1 MQMLT
6 VEKDGTTTV
15 QFSDA
20 EAHQLRDV
28 LAAAARTGE
37 DAAWT
42 LHRLLSHAHG
52 DTAEGTRGH

>member
-15 QFSDA
+15 QFTDT
-20 EAHQLRDV
+20 EAHQLRDA
-28 LAAAARTGE
+28 LADAARTGE
-37 DAAWT
+37 DATWT

-52 DTAEGTRGH
+52 DTEK

>member
-6 VEKDGTTTV
+6 VENDGTTTIKLT
-15 QFSDA
+15 DA

-28 LAAAARTGE
+28 LAEASRTGD

-52 DTAEGTRGH
+52 ETEKVTIK

>member
-6 VEKDGTTTV
+6 VENDGTTTIKLTN
-15 QFSDA
+15 A
-20 EAHQLRDV
+20 EAHQLRDA
-28 LAAAARTGE
+28 LADASRSGD

-52 DTAEGTRGH
+52 DGEK